1 MFSYRNVKHAH
12 RFGISQLDSV
22 GYSVFIRG
30 SGSSETFVKIGECFQ
45 LWILARAMTA
55 QIAADLSY
63 PADTLLLYQAAY
75 AVATSN
81 AFTADGSDGHFAWCI
96 RQLARADITAVLLA

>member
-1 MFSYRNVKHAH
+1 MYGPHALQ
-12 RFGISQLDSV
+12 I
-22 GYSVFIRG
+22 
-30 SGSSETFVKIGECFQ
+30 T
-45 LWILARAMTA
+45 RAMTA
-55 QIAADLSY
+55 RVAADLSY

-96 RQLARADITAVLLA
+96 RQLGRADITAIMLA